1 MRWKVDDKEL
11 DIQYADYLREVR
23 LRYGTE
29 TCTMSVE
36 MFHKLKRVIENEN
49 DKRWQQ
55 CIAAVA
61 NSDSGPAGAI

>member
-1 MRWKVDDKEL
+1 MLEKEL

-36 MFHKLKRVIENEN
+36 MFHKLKRAIEDEN
-49 DKRWQQ
+49 DKLWRQ
-55 CIAAVA
+55 CIKSLADA
-61 NSDSGPAGAI
+61 SR

>member
-1 MRWKVDDKEL
+1 MDDKEL
-11 DIQYADYLREVR
+11 DIQYADYLQEVR

-29 TCTMSVE
+29 MCAMSVE

-49 DKRWQQ
+49 DKRWQR

-61 NSDSGPAGAI
+61 DSGRGPAGAI